1 MTISL
6 SDLGKRFNY
15 DWIFR
20 HLSYQFESNQVVAII
35 GSNGSGKSTLLQI
48 IGGALFHNEG
58 TVNYT
63 DNQGAKLADESIFKQ
78 VSFCAPYLEL
88 IEEMTGLEF
97 LNFHERFK
105 PFIPGVD
112 AKTVLQKIQL
122 EQAAQKQIRYY
133 SSGMKQR
140 LKLGQCL
147 FSDTSVVLLDEPC
160 TNLDI
165 TGIEMYQSLVE
176 QLKKDRVVIIAS
188 NDPVEYKQSNHELN
202 ISYYSSL
209 ANSNQYTS
217 N

>member
-1 MTISL
+1 MKISL

-20 HLSYQFESNQVVAII
+20 HLNYQFKSNEVVAII

-78 VSFCAPYLEL
+78 VSFCAPYLEF
-88 IEEMTGLEF
+88 IEEMSGLEF

-133 SSGMKQR
+133 SSGMRQR

-160 TNLDI
+160 TNLDA
-165 TGIEMYQSLVE
+165 TGIEMYQSLVD

>member
-1 MTISL
+1 
-6 SDLGKRFNY
+6 
-15 DWIFR
+15 
-20 HLSYQFESNQVVAII
+20 
-35 GSNGSGKSTLLQI
+35 
-48 IGGALFHNEG
+48 
-58 TVNYT
+58 
-63 DNQGAKLADESIFKQ
+63 
-78 VSFCAPYLEL
+78 
-88 IEEMTGLEF
+88 MTGLEF
-97 LNFHERFK
+97 LNFHQRFK
-105 PFIPGVD
+105 PFISGVD
-112 AKTVLQKIQL
+112 ATSVLQKIQL

-133 SSGMKQR
+133 SSGMRQR

-160 TNLDI
+160 TNLDA